1 MDPQPRYTTI
11 QVSSEFR
18 DKLRRICNDKHITYE
33 ELFKYALECYEMLA
47 ENKLI
52 GEDGNPKAVILS
64 DEDLHAVG
72 EIAKKTGL
80 TKSEVVSH
88 LIRTLKFIFEERLT
102 LADIVAILIRER
114 KDSYKKSQSL
124 APQSQRQ

>member
-1 MDPQPRYTTI
+1 MNPQPRYTTI

-18 DKLRRICNDKHITYE
+18 DKLRRICNDRHITYE

-64 DEDLHAVG
+64 DEDLHAVE

-80 TKSEVVSH
+80 NKSAVVRH
-88 LIRTLKFIFEERLT
+88 LIHTLKFIFEERLT
-102 LADIVAILIRER
+102 LADIIAILMRER
-114 KDSYKKSQSL
+114 RYKKSQSL
-124 APQSQRQ
+124 TPQSQRQ